1 MREIVSKK
9 DNISTTSHDLVLTKN
24 GILITSAKACINVP
38 VNTFTWRIIKYALT
52 TKNDPTILAGF
63 NINVKDEER
72 ING

>member
-1 MREIVSKK
+1 VREIVSKK

-52 TKNDPTILAGF
+52 TKNDPTILAGTSTSAILLF
-63 NINVKDEER
+63 KVQ
-72 ING
+72 

>member
-9 DNISTTSHDLVLTKN
+9 DNISTTSYDLVLTKN

-52 TKNDPTILAGF
+52 TKNDPTILAGTSTSAILLF
-63 NINVKDEER
+63 KVQ
-72 ING
+72 

>member
-52 TKNDPTILAGF
+52 TKNDPTILAGTSTNAILLF
-63 NINVKDEER
+63 KVQ
-72 ING
+72 

>member
-52 TKNDPTILAGF
+52 TKNDPTILAGTSTSAILLF
-63 NINVKDEER
+63 KVQ
-72 ING
+72 

>member
-52 TKNDPTILAGF
+52 TKNEPTILAGTSTNAILLF
-63 NINVKDEER
+63 KVQ
-72 ING
+72 

>member
-1 MREIVSKK
+1 VREIVNRK

-52 TKNDPTILAGF
+52 TKNEPTILAGTSTNAILLF
-63 NINVKDEER
+63 KVQ
-72 ING
+72 

>member
-1 MREIVSKK
+1 MREIVNKK

-52 TKNDPTILAGF
+52 TKNEPTILAGTSTNAILLF
-63 NINVKDEER
+63 KVQ
-72 ING
+72 

>member
-1 MREIVSKK
+1 MREIVNKK

-52 TKNDPTILAGF
+52 TKNDPTILAGTSTSAILF
-63 NINVKDEER
+63 KVQ
-72 ING
+72 

>member
-1 MREIVSKK
+1 VREIVNKK

-52 TKNDPTILAGF
+52 TKNEPTILAGTSTNAILLF
-63 NINVKDEER
+63 KVQ
-72 ING
+72 